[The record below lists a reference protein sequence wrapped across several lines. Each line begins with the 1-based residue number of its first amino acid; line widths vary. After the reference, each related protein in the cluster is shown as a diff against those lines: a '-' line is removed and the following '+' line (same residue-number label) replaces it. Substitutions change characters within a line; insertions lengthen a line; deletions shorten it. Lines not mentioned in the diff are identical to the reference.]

1 MSNLTLSIDDETLR
15 RARVRAL
22 EEGTTVNAVV
32 RSYLEEFADADR
44 HVRAMTR
51 ILELAETSEAGSGP
65 DGRTW
70 SRDDAYDD

>member
-1 MSNLTLSIDDETLR
+1 MSNLTLNIDDDTLR

-22 EEGTTVNAVV
+22 EEGTTVNAIV

-44 HVRAMTR
+44 HVRAMAR
-51 ILELAETSEAGSGP
+51 ILELAEASDASSGH

-70 SRDDAYDD
+70 TRDDAYDI